1 MSNDKPKK
9 IQVQRRVK
17 KITAPCDKLCNQIFN
32 YPADEYAEII
42 EYGDRCDCVEVVKK
56 KGRKEIITPYWLEL
70 VEGFEDKLPPDKFTR
85 EVLFHA
91 MNFFEQGI
99 RIITPSMILD
109 SMTGG
114 EEKRN
119 VYKEQ
124 YAAIK
129 AALDKLGF
137 TRIKINLAPLFAAC
151 PKYAANFKGDR
162 SRAELVGI
170 LLPMRYLETEINGHK
185 TLAIELLSES
195 PLMTVA
201 KLKKQLLK
209 YDLTPLAISGQHNT
223 AQVITV
229 KNWLLRRI
237 ELIKQRKQNPS
248 ILFKT
253 LYEECG
259 LTDATKRQKQ
269 ETRKVIDDILN
280 SFKADG
286 VIHNFEFEKQGI
298 AYRNIKIYL

>member
-1 MSNDKPKK
+1 
-9 IQVQRRVK
+9 
-17 KITAPCDKLCNQIFN
+17 
-32 YPADEYAEII
+32 
-42 EYGDRCDCVEVVKK
+42 
-56 KGRKEIITPYWLEL
+56 
-70 VEGFEDKLPPDKFTR
+70 
-85 EVLFHA
+85 

-119 VYKEQ
+119 VYREQ

-137 TRIKINLAPLFAAC
+137 TRIEIDLAPLFAAY
-151 PKYAANFKGDR
+151 PKYAANFKGDLKC
-162 SRAELVGI
+162 AKLVGI
-170 LLPMRYLETEINGHK
+170 LLPMKYLEIEINGQK
-185 TLAIELLSES
+185 ELAIALLDES
-195 PLMTVA
+195 PLMTYA
-201 KLKKQLLK
+201 KLKKRLLK
-209 YDLTPLAISGQHNT
+209 YDLTPLALKGQRNT
-223 AQVITV
+223 PQVITV

-237 ELIKQRKQNPS
+237 ELIKQRKQNSS

-259 LTDATKRQKQ
+259 LADATKRQKQ
-269 ETRKVIDDILN
+269 ETRKVIGDILN

-286 VIHNFEFEKQGI
+286 VIHNFEFEKQGR